1 MKKYEERIIDGDT
14 WLVAAFSATEGIKIG
29 KKLLSIAGVPLG
41 KAIGGLVGSGSSLD
55 KRIDF
60 GAVGEAIGGLFER
73 LGDDELDELLK
84 RLLKCTQIN
93 GKDVAPQFDVVFQR
107 RYATL
112 IKVALFAIEVNF
124 DIPLGS
130 WLTLA
135 SEAIQK
141 ESQSMQEQSSD
152 QSEVSSRKNG

>member
-1 MKKYEERIIDGDT
+1 MKKYEERVIDGDT
-14 WLVAAFSATEGIKIG
+14 WLVVAFSATEGIKIG
-29 KKLLSIAGVPLG
+29 KKLLSIAGVPIG
-41 KAIGGLVGSGSSLD
+41 KALGGLAGSGSLLD
-55 KRIDF
+55 KKIDF
-60 GAVGEAIGGLFER
+60 GAIGAAIGDLFER

-124 DIPLGS
+124 DIPLDS

-135 SEAIQK
+135 SEAIRK
-141 ESQSMQEQSSD
+141 ESQSMPETSSD
-152 QSEVSSRKNG
+152 PSEALSRKNG